1 MTPLHVDGVWK
12 PNGSSKLTMHVKF
25 FVAIFNSFFTLKP
38 PNPRDP
44 GSPNLEVH
52 PLKVRKGSLGN
63 FRRSNHHQEFQVA
76 KNGGI
81 LVTLFSVILGVGKL
95 PYISR
100 IHTAYIL
107 VRIPSFQVPTKCWV
121 I

>member
-44 GSPNLEVH
+44 GSPNLEVILH
-52 PLKVRKGSLGN
+52 PKPSSSEGEKGIP
-63 FRRSNHHQEFQVA
+63 REFSTV
-76 KNGGI
+76 
-81 LVTLFSVILGVGKL
+81 
-95 PYISR
+95 
-100 IHTAYIL
+100 
-107 VRIPSFQVPTKCWV
+107 
-121 I
+121 